1 MNQARATLLVV
12 DDDPMNLD
20 VLSRRL
26 VRSGYEVLTADSGER
41 ALELV
46 NAHRFDAVLLDVIM
60 PGLGGVETLRRLRQS
75 RSMSELPVIMVTANS
90 SSDDVVQALGLGAN
104 DCVTKPID
112 FPIALA
118 RIKTQVT
125 ARRADPL
132 TGLPNRTI
140 FMEQLDRLIARPVD
154 QPNGTFAVYFVDI
167 DRFKHIN
174 DSLGHLGGDEVLVG
188 VARRLEQALRAADA
202 RLGSEHA
209 LARPGGDEF
218 TILVDGLADLAE
230 AQEVGDLLVSALA
243 EPFMVRGRDLFVSLS
258 VGLVTAAD
266 RYRHGGEMLRDADMA
281 MYRAKAL
288 GKARCE
294 VFDVSMLALA
304 ERRLRIETDLRHAL
318 ERREFSLYY
327 QPIVELSGGRM
338 QGFEALL
345 RWNHPALGMVSPG
358 EFIPIAEETGVIV
371 PIGHWVLREACRQ
384 LCAWDR
390 EFARHP
396 RLTISVN
403 LSARQCMQPNLVSE
417 VQQVLTETSLAP
429 ERLKL
434 EISEGVVLQNCDTVE
449 SILNQL
455 KALGVQL
462 QLDDVGVGYSALS
475 YLQRFPFQ
483 TIKLDGA
490 FVTAMKDS
498 GNTGI
503 IRAIVALAGALKMDV
518 TAEGVETAEQLKD
531 VKGLSCEFGQG
542 YFFEKPLTLEDARA
556 VLQKRMRAMDAAT
569 PSAVPPSDRLSWREA
584 PGRTTPEAT
593 QRAGSAALPPAP
605 PVRLH

>member
-1 MNQARATLLVV
+1 MNQTAATLLVV
-12 DDDPMNLD
+12 DDDAANQD

-26 VRSGYEVLTADSGER
+26 VRNGYNVLTADSGPR

-46 NAHRFDAVLLDVIM
+46 NGHRFDAVLLDVMM
-60 PGLGGVETLRRLRQS
+60 PGMSGVETLRRLRQS

-90 SSDDVVQALGLGAN
+90 RSEDVVHALGLGAN
-104 DCVTKPID
+104 DYVTKPID

-140 FMEQLDRLIARPVD
+140 FMDQLDRRIARPHD
-154 QPNGTFAVYFVDI
+154 RKNGTFAVYFVDV
-167 DRFKHIN
+167 DRFKLIN

-188 VARRLEQALRAADA
+188 VARRLERALRSTDA

-218 TILVDGLADLAE
+218 TILLDGLADGAE
-230 AQEVGDLLVSALA
+230 AHEVGELLVAEIA
-243 EPFMVRGRDLFVSLS
+243 EPFAVRGRDLFVSVS
-258 VGLVTAAD
+258 VGLVMAAD
-266 RYRHGGEMLRDADMA
+266 RYQHGGEMVRDADMA
-281 MYRAKAL
+281 MYRAKSL
-288 GKARCE
+288 GKSRCE
-294 VFDVSMLALA
+294 IFDVSMLAVV
-304 ERRLRIETDLRHAL
+304 ERRLRVETDLRHAL
-318 ERREFSLYY
+318 DRGEFSVYY
-327 QPIVELSGGRM
+327 QPIMELSGGQL

-345 RWNHPALGMVSPG
+345 RWNHPTLGVVPPA

-384 LCAWDR
+384 LCAWDE

-396 RLTISVN
+396 RLTINVN
-403 LSARQCMQPNLVSE
+403 LSARQCMEPNLVSD
-417 VQQVLTETSLAP
+417 VQRVLTETGLAP

-434 EISEGVVLQNCDTVE
+434 EITEGVVLQNCDAVE

-455 KALGVQL
+455 RGLGVQL
-462 QLDDVGVGYSALS
+462 QLDDFGVGYSALS

-483 TIKLDGA
+483 TIKIDRS
-490 FVTAMKDS
+490 FVAAMKDS
-498 GNTGI
+498 GNTEI
-503 IRAIVALAGALKMDV
+503 IRAIVALAGALKMEV

-531 VKGLSCEFGQG
+531 LKGLSCEFGQG
-542 YFFEKPLTLEDARA
+542 YYFDKPLTLEDARA
-556 VLQKRMRAMDAAT
+556 VLQVRMRALDDERAT
-569 PSAVPPSDRLSWREA
+569 QNAGPRSDRLS
-584 PGRTTPEAT
+584 
-593 QRAGSAALPPAP
+593 
-605 PVRLH
+605 